1 MAMTPSPITG
11 RETMKYEEN
20 DGVTCDITRIHPTHA
35 RSLRQ
40 RQIYSVDNPMD
51 VWRMGVMA
59 VSIGIWSYMEMS
71 MSNGDIHVV
80 KVDDRG
86 KKMITQTFPVYGIM
100 RVQHWEYGDSFPWSV
115 DGISI
120 P

>member
-1 MAMTPSPITG
+1 MI
-11 RETMKYEEN
+11 YEEN
-20 DGVTCDITRIHPTHA
+20 DGVTCNITRIHPTHA
-35 RSLRQ
+35 RDCSM
-40 RQIYSVDNPMD
+40 QIYNADNPMD

-80 KVDDRG
+80 KVDDRVNNVTAR
-86 KKMITQTFPVYGIM
+86 MITQTFPIHGKT
-100 RVQHWEYGDSFPWSV
+100 RVQHWVYGDSFPWSV
-115 DGISI
+115 DGIDI